1 MRASQ
6 PPETNTHTPPVHKPG
21 ADKAEPSP
29 PLEPSDRLSSV
40 SGKSKSIAH
49 AINRAR
55 LLANVN
61 AALLLQGETGVGKEV
76 FARAIHDSGPHAQAP
91 FVALNCGGLP
101 RELLSSELFGYAEG
115 AFTGARRS
123 GMVGKIEAANGGT
136 LFLDELA
143 EMPLDLQPY
152 LLRVLEGGEVCPLG
166 SNRPRT
172 VRFRLISA
180 CNRDLRSEV
189 AADRFRMDLFYRV
202 SVTVLHIPA
211 LRERSED
218 LPGLIEHFSHEVAE
232 RHGVPPKRFAPAVLA
247 AFAHYRWP
255 GNVREL
261 RNVVE
266 AMVLFADGDTVSVD
280 NLPTE
285 LTGVFAEEHRD
296 RPVTGALHRGI
307 EQLECDAIGTAIR
320 THQGNLTQA
329 AKALRIARSTLYLKM
344 KKYSLDQVRDNV
356 RVSEF
361 LAPVRIKA
369 RTSSDAAPDSAGHT
383 LAGWL
388 LPATSGL
395 RAL

>member
-1 MRASQ
+1 
-6 PPETNTHTPPVHKPG
+6 
-21 ADKAEPSP
+21 
-29 PLEPSDRLSSV
+29 
-40 SGKSKSIAH
+40 
-49 AINRAR
+49 
-55 LLANVN
+55 
-61 AALLLQGETGVGKEV
+61 
-76 FARAIHDSGPHAQAP
+76 
-91 FVALNCGGLP
+91 
-101 RELLSSELFGYAEG
+101 
-115 AFTGARRS
+115 
-123 GMVGKIEAANGGT
+123 
-136 LFLDELA
+136 
-143 EMPLDLQPY
+143 
-152 LLRVLEGGEVCPLG
+152 
-166 SNRPRT
+166 
-172 VRFRLISA
+172 
-180 CNRDLRSEV
+180 
-189 AADRFRMDLFYRV
+189 
-202 SVTVLHIPA
+202 
-211 LRERSED
+211 
-218 LPGLIEHFSHEVAE
+218 
-232 RHGVPPKRFAPAVLA
+232 
-247 AFAHYRWP
+247 
-255 GNVREL
+255 VREL

>member
-1 MRASQ
+1 
-6 PPETNTHTPPVHKPG
+6 
-21 ADKAEPSP
+21 
-29 PLEPSDRLSSV
+29 
-40 SGKSKSIAH
+40 
-49 AINRAR
+49 
-55 LLANVN
+55 
-61 AALLLQGETGVGKEV
+61 
-76 FARAIHDSGPHAQAP
+76 
-91 FVALNCGGLP
+91 
-101 RELLSSELFGYAEG
+101 
-115 AFTGARRS
+115 
-123 GMVGKIEAANGGT
+123 MVGKIEASNGGT
-136 LFLDELA
+136 LFLDEVA

-166 SNRPRT
+166 SNKSRT

-180 CNRDLRSEV
+180 CNRDLRCEV

-218 LPGLIEHFSHEVAE
+218 LPDLIEHFCHEVAE
-232 RHGVPPKRFAPAVLA
+232 RHGVPAKRFAPAVLA
-247 AFAHYRWP
+247 AFAHYPWP

-280 NLPTE
+280 NLPSE
-285 LTGVFAEEHRD
+285 LTGVFAEVDRD
-296 RPVTGALHRGI
+296 RHVTEALHLGI

-344 KKYSLDQVRDNV
+344 KKYSLDQVRDKV
-356 RVSEF
+356 RVSEL

-369 RTSSDAAPDSAGHT
+369 RTSSANGRHVVGAI
-383 LAGWL
+383 
-388 LPATSGL
+388 
-395 RAL
+395 